1 MTARPRRPAAGAT
14 RSRWAPAAALAALAG
29 LCLVSVAVGAADLSP
44 AELLAGGTASHS
56 ARILLVSRI
65 PRTLAA
71 VRASPAPSRRCWPGP
86 AWRWRAPSCR

>member
-71 VRASPAPSRRCWPGP
+71 VRWLDRKSVV
-86 AWRWRAPSCR
+86 